1 VHGFSIVEDDLDA
14 ISAVYP
20 AGTKMVK
27 LDGGIAYVE
36 GVRVVQVPYY
46 IAIPPVDGVYF
57 LCINVSGTISVIG
70 ESDFSLAEI
79 LEGFAGPVAPLVKTT
94 RTLADLSSISV
105 AYNIANID
113 ERIDA
118 VLDLTNNF
126 IGNFSSIGAAIAYLN
141 SYPFEERSRLRI
153 VSRRAE
159 SSADDIAIANL
170 VAPITID
177 IDGHVRSITVDS
189 DAVISSDSLLS
200 REEPHAQSLVINTG
214 RFVAKGLILKNVTI
228 DLATISDGEYLFD
241 GCEFA
246 DDANITVDGPSGLG
260 KLTFNNCTSRGG
272 SFSMTCSTSDGSIVV
287 SDCSFRGDPASSGI
301 AHTGSISLIAAN
313 ATLNNVEL
321 SGISFEWAGTSSEF
335 SLFVNN
341 LAISDVLVTSSVDGF
356 SCRLSPAMIV
366 GLAVTNSYREAGTII
381 DLGTTI
387 TSRASDVLVDVCEVQ
402 FTVGVP
408 SIFCAGGES
417 YLNGIVISNLTM
429 PLPTSTD
436 VHVRVPHL
444 LGLLYDGSEII
455 SVDAEDIFG
464 SVGIGTSSGAGA
476 DGITAVSADNTLLAS
491 SSGTDIDVSPI
502 AVGSGYVLGGSTV
515 FGPIAP
521 ASLAL
526 LGDPAFVDRGLL
538 QIYANGIAEV
548 LAAYIVQKVPN
559 SVEPLDLGFAEI
571 VDISEGHITTA
582 SGFVLAFDG
591 SALSWAS
598 GEPVTAVL
606 GETYRLFCSDYS
618 GWIDVKV
625 ASAPGASG
633 SDTYKVF
640 ASKKNNGGLLLGHA
654 FWDGSSSLSAVE
666 DKRYFGNFSGSELT
680 DATNAS
686 LISPVD
692 DLRTSMIYTGGEV
705 IAGISVGLGNTV
717 VRIIGP
723 VIAYVA
729 GRRFEVP
736 LSFGGES
743 VIIAAGGYAGITLLG
758 PSSVNYLYVDAAGVF
773 QVGSAWPADDHARI
787 AEVTVAGVV
796 SAIVDSRRATVGLTS
811 IDSLEWEAGTKTL
824 SILSS
829 GSTAGTTL
837 SAGTLEATTLN
848 ASEVICPT
856 GPLLIKSNSGDLT
869 VQSISGDVLVTT
881 AGAGTLALS
890 ATGTGTATL
899 STVSGNLSVA
909 SGTGNV
915 SLVSGGNVSA
925 ASFTGGM
932 SLFVGGAAPVPAAG
946 DMLLGTFFNAGGV
959 SLFAGGTPPTP
970 STNDLHLGAAD
981 DIQIVANGGS
991 GISSSISIEGNA
1003 SIPLFIGLG
1012 TGSTPSKIVNIA
1024 TGLGGPRQVSLAGV
1038 HRVFDDPTA
1047 SPRISQ
1053 LVSPASTKIVTSDI
1067 SAAFGVEA
1075 DIFSFG
1081 VKAGYHRVSLVIFY
1095 RTDSSANIRFEL
1107 TKAGGSGL
1115 NGRLGYETG
1124 TDGTRNISDQPS
1136 YTASWIFASSVS
1148 TVTAPYRVLTV
1159 DGSIDFE
1166 VDGEFKLQAAILSAG
1181 TLFIGKFSTMEIVAS
1196 GDTL

>member
-1 VHGFSIVEDDLDA
+1 
-14 ISAVYP
+14 
-20 AGTKMVK
+20 
-27 LDGGIAYVE
+27 
-36 GVRVVQVPYY
+36 
-46 IAIPPVDGVYF
+46 
-57 LCINVSGTISVIG
+57 
-70 ESDFSLAEI
+70 
-79 LEGFAGPVAPLVKTT
+79 
-94 RTLADLSSISV
+94 
-105 AYNIANID
+105 
-113 ERIDA
+113 
-118 VLDLTNNF
+118 
-126 IGNFSSIGAAIAYLN
+126 
-141 SYPFEERSRLRI
+141 
-153 VSRRAE
+153 
-159 SSADDIAIANL
+159 
-170 VAPITID
+170 
-177 IDGHVRSITVDS
+177 
-189 DAVISSDSLLS
+189 
-200 REEPHAQSLVINTG
+200 
-214 RFVAKGLILKNVTI
+214 
-228 DLATISDGEYLFD
+228 
-241 GCEFA
+241 
-246 DDANITVDGPSGLG
+246 
-260 KLTFNNCTSRGG
+260 
-272 SFSMTCSTSDGSIVV
+272 MTCSTSDGSIVV

-301 AHTGSISLIAAN
+301 AHTGSISLVAVN
-313 ATLNNVEL
+313 ATLNNVDL

-366 GLAVTNSYREAGTII
+366 GLAVTSSYREAGTII

-837 SAGTLEATTLN
+837 SAETLEATTLN
-848 ASEVICPT
+848 TSEVICPT
-856 GPLLIKSNSGDLT
+856 GPLLVKSN
-869 VQSISGDVLVTT
+869 SGDVLVTA
-881 AGAGTLALS
+881 AGVGDVTLS
-890 ATGTGTATL
+890 ATG
-899 STVSGNLSVA
+899 
-909 SGTGNV
+909 
-915 SLVSGGNVSA
+915 
-925 ASFTGGM
+925 TGGM

-946 DMLLGTFFNAGGV
+946 DMSIGTQNGSGGISV
-959 SLFAGGTPPTP
+959 FAGGTPPNPGT
-970 STNDLHLGAAD
+970 SELLLGAALDIRLTATDDIVLTAAD
-981 DIQIVANGGS
+981 DIILTATDDIILTATGGVNNDITLTADRAIVLAAADAVVVTGANGIVLFAGPGAAPASATDDLILKATSDVVMTGDLTVSMLGLTGNHTTNIATQATTAASQKIVRIGTGS
-991 GISSSISIEGNA
+991 VAGSETFVTLGGATGGAGSFLHGYNGDNGESLSLPSAFERRA
-1003 SIPLFIGLG
+1003 SNITIAPAAGPPSAVTTIFQRRLPPGEFRVRAVLWMTCSEPSATIDIGLG
-1012 TGSTPSKIVNIA
+1012 NLGLNNWPLIAIRLENALGSAPKTNAVAPGDRAEVVFNVTNGSTFQSVVLEGSITTDSVTPLVLYAWRAPGDPGTVQVLTGSYLEI
-1024 TGLGGPRQVSLAGV
+1024 
-1038 HRVFDDPTA
+1038 
-1047 SPRISQ
+1047 
-1053 LVSPASTKIVTSDI
+1053 
-1067 SAAFGVEA
+1067 
-1075 DIFSFG
+1075 
-1081 VKAGYHRVSLVIFY
+1081 
-1095 RTDSSANIRFEL
+1095 
-1107 TKAGGSGL
+1107 
-1115 NGRLGYETG
+1115 
-1124 TDGTRNISDQPS
+1124 
-1136 YTASWIFASSVS
+1136 
-1148 TVTAPYRVLTV
+1148 
-1159 DGSIDFE
+1159 
-1166 VDGEFKLQAAILSAG
+1166 
-1181 TLFIGKFSTMEIVAS
+1181 IGF
-1196 GDTL
+1196 

>member
-1 VHGFSIVEDDLDA
+1 
-14 ISAVYP
+14 
-20 AGTKMVK
+20 
-27 LDGGIAYVE
+27 
-36 GVRVVQVPYY
+36 
-46 IAIPPVDGVYF
+46 
-57 LCINVSGTISVIG
+57 
-70 ESDFSLAEI
+70 
-79 LEGFAGPVAPLVKTT
+79 
-94 RTLADLSSISV
+94 
-105 AYNIANID
+105 
-113 ERIDA
+113 
-118 VLDLTNNF
+118 
-126 IGNFSSIGAAIAYLN
+126 
-141 SYPFEERSRLRI
+141 
-153 VSRRAE
+153 
-159 SSADDIAIANL
+159 
-170 VAPITID
+170 
-177 IDGHVRSITVDS
+177 
-189 DAVISSDSLLS
+189 
-200 REEPHAQSLVINTG
+200 
-214 RFVAKGLILKNVTI
+214 
-228 DLATISDGEYLFD
+228 
-241 GCEFA
+241 
-246 DDANITVDGPSGLG
+246 
-260 KLTFNNCTSRGG
+260 
-272 SFSMTCSTSDGSIVV
+272 
-287 SDCSFRGDPASSGI
+287 
-301 AHTGSISLIAAN
+301 
-313 ATLNNVEL
+313 
-321 SGISFEWAGTSSEF
+321 
-335 SLFVNN
+335 
-341 LAISDVLVTSSVDGF
+341 
-356 SCRLSPAMIV
+356 
-366 GLAVTNSYREAGTII
+366 
-381 DLGTTI
+381 
-387 TSRASDVLVDVCEVQ
+387 
-402 FTVGVP
+402 
-408 SIFCAGGES
+408 
-417 YLNGIVISNLTM
+417 M

-736 LSFGGES
+736 LAFGGES

-787 AEVTVAGVV
+787 AEVTVAEVTVAEGVV
-796 SAIVDSRRATVGLTS
+796 STIVDSRRATVGLTS
-811 IDSLEWEAGTKTL
+811 IDSLEWETGTKTL

-837 SAGTLEATTLN
+837 SAETLEATTLN
-848 ASEVICPT
+848 TSEVICPT
-856 GPLLIKSNSGDLT
+856 GPLLVKSN
-869 VQSISGDVLVTT
+869 SGDVLVTA
-881 AGAGTLALS
+881 AGVGDVTLS
-890 ATGTGTATL
+890 ATG
-899 STVSGNLSVA
+899 
-909 SGTGNV
+909 
-915 SLVSGGNVSA
+915 
-925 ASFTGGM
+925 TGGM

-946 DMLLGTFFNAGGV
+946 DMSIGTQNGSGGISV
-959 SLFAGGTPPTP
+959 FAGGTPPNPGT
-970 STNDLHLGAAD
+970 SELLLGAALDIRLTATDDIVLTAAD
-981 DIQIVANGGS
+981 DIILTATDDIILTATGGVNNDITLTADRAIVLAAADAVVVTGANGIVLFAGPGAAPAS
-991 GISSSISIEGNA
+991 ATDDLILKATSDVVMTGDLTVSMLGLTGNHTTNIATQATTAA
-1003 SIPLFIGLG
+1003 SQKIVRIG
-1012 TGSTPSKIVNIA
+1012 TGSVAGSETIVTLGGAAGGAGSFLHGYNGDNGESLSLPSAFERRTSDFTVTNTPTAFFTRLLPVGSYRIRCVLWFSSNIA
-1024 TGLGGPRQVSLAGV
+1024 PETVAFIVGNDAPHNWPLVAVRIESDSGSVVTDRVTGAPAAGGAIAVSDG
-1038 HRVFDDPTA
+1038 
-1047 SPRISQ
+1047 
-1053 LVSPASTKIVTSDI
+1053 
-1067 SAAFGVEA
+1067 EA
-1075 DIFSFG
+1075 VLIEGS
-1081 VKAGYHRVSLVIFY
+1081 IT
-1095 RTDSSANIRFEL
+1095 TDS
-1107 TKAGGSGL
+1107 L
-1115 NGRLGYETG
+1115 NSLK
-1124 TDGTRNISDQPS
+1124 
-1136 YTASWIFASSVS
+1136 IFAARSPNPG
-1148 TVTAPYRVLTV
+1148 TV
-1159 DGSIDFE
+1159 
-1166 VDGEFKLQAAILSAG
+1166 KILSG
-1181 TLFIGKFSTMEIVAS
+1181 SYLEIIGF
-1196 GDTL
+1196 